1 MMAEEPEIQIEY
13 LDRCGDCGQKR
24 VKLPDPLPSIGDD
37 FDWDVRDY
45 DGFRLFMLEEL
56 TARFQERKRWTPADM
71 EVVLVETLSVVLDQL
86 SDMNDRVQAESFLQT
101 ARKPETVRRLLE
113 MIGYKPVLHT
123 DHKLLDKVSADMHD
137 DNQRLEKLWRY
148 YPHLM
153 DQAKIDGPL
162 SIHHQH
168 RIVTL
173 EDYKLQLQTHPLIL
187 DVDAYSKW
195 TGSWYT
201 HYVVVRLI
209 NNLELDQKLTEED
222 IVVNLTNIAETYQRF
237 LDDLEDYYQNLE
249 IDVENIPPIIGRTPR
264 YLLQD
269 VIQKQRMVGQEVILL
284 DATLIGIVL
293 SISIRINKDFY
304 RSQVSD
310 EVRDILINTSFGYF
324 APGNL
329 SFGEDIVSSNLI
341 EIVKDVDG
349 IESVCINQMKRVS
362 TIYSDQ
368 SGSGRIVLQGYEVAV
383 LEDDTKQIERGRLTI
398 TVHGGL
404 AG

>member
-1 MMAEEPEIQIEY
+1 MAEEPEIHIEY

-24 VKLPDPLPSIGDD
+24 VKLPGQLPAIGDD

-45 DGFRLFMLEEL
+45 DGYRLFMLEEL
-56 TARFQERKRWTPADM
+56 AARFQERKRWTPADM

-86 SDMNDRVQAESFLQT
+86 SDMNDRIQAESFLQT

-113 MIGYKPVLHT
+113 LIGYKAALHT
-123 DHKLLDKVSADMHD
+123 DEKLLNKVSAEVHD
-137 DNQRLEKLWRY
+137 DNERLEKLWRY

-153 DQAKIDGPL
+153 QQAKIDGPL
-162 SIHHQH
+162 SIQQQH

-173 EDYKLQLQTHPLIL
+173 EDYKLQLQPHPMVL
-187 DVDAYSKW
+187 DIDAYSKW
-195 TGSWYT
+195 TGSWFT

-209 NNLELDQKLTEED
+209 NNLELDQELVKEDVVVDLTDVDE
-222 IVVNLTNIAETYQRF
+222 AYQRF
-237 LDDLEDYYQNLE
+237 HDELEDFYQDQE
-249 IDVENIPPIIGRTPR
+249 IEKIPDVIGRTPR

-269 VIQKQRMVGQEVILL
+269 VIQKQRMVGQEVILT
-284 DATLIGIVL
+284 DATLVGIVL
-293 SISIRINKDFY
+293 SVSIRIHEEFY

-310 EVRDILINTSFGYF
+310 EVRDVLINNSDGYF

-329 SFGEDIVSSNLI
+329 AFGEDIVASNLI
-341 EIVKDVDG
+341 EIIKQVDG
-349 IESVCINQMKRVS
+349 VESVCINKMKRVS
-362 TIYSDQ
+362 SIYPDQ
-368 SGSGRIVLQGYEVAV
+368 SGSGRIVLEGYEVAV
-383 LEDDTKQIERGRLTI
+383 LEDNTELTERGRLRI